1 VTSPSLYVLLSFIL
15 YTLNS
20 EQQEH
25 RSAMHTSHLLVKFG
39 RVQGLKFPALDTKP
53 GVEKKT
59 IATTATTNN
68 KPIKPK
74 VGGWADLWR
83 PLAILESMVK
93 LLQGAGHCAA
103 W

>member
-1 VTSPSLYVLLSFIL
+1 
-15 YTLNS
+15 
-20 EQQEH
+20 
-25 RSAMHTSHLLVKFG
+25 MHTSHLLVKFG